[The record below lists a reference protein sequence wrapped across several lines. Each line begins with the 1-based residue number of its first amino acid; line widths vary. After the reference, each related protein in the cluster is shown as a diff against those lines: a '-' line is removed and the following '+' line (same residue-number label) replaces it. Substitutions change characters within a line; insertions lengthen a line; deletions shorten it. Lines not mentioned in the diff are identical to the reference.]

1 MRTPRKWAWSIG
13 LSLLLVFPGDTVA
26 ESLEEKLNREKA
38 SLDSLNT
45 MLEKDRKVLSTTEKQ
60 KVSIGSELDRLQR
73 DRIKTMRDLRELANR
88 ERHLSQRVN
97 QTRSALSDAEKK
109 LDARES
115 GIAERLRIS
124 YKLARQNPLLA
135 LLSESSLNEG
145 VRRLKYLGKAAHQDR
160 VDLAALAASREE
172 VRKSLKLRQLQQT
185 HQHTLVLATKRK
197 ERQVTST
204 VATYDNK
211 LRHIRREETLLKSA
225 IQEYSEQLAEGQ
237 NRIQEIVQEMER
249 QRLAGRR
256 LAELP
261 DFDFAAKRGALPWPV
276 RGSIL
281 TRFGRV
287 QDPELGTWTMNRGVT
302 IGADAGSDV
311 LTIAPGEVML
321 VDWWRG
327 YGQLVLLRHPDA
339 YYTLYSHLESRS
351 VEVGEIL
358 AEGALI
364 GTVGSTGRLDSVPQ
378 LHFEIMKE
386 EAVLDPTVWLAK

>member
-1 MRTPRKWAWSIG
+1 MRNPHKWVWPIG
-13 LSLLLVFPGDTVA
+13 LSLLLVSPVDTVA
-26 ESLEEKLNREKA
+26 ESLEEKLTREKA
-38 SLDSLNT
+38 ALDSLNT
-45 MLEKDRKVLSTTEKQ
+45 MLEKDREVLSTTEKQ

-73 DRIKTMRDLRELANR
+73 DRIKTKRDLRELANR
-88 ERHLSQRVN
+88 ERDLSQRVDLA
-97 QTRSALSDAEKK
+97 QSALSDAEKK

-115 GIAERLRIS
+115 GIVERLRAS

-135 LLSESSLNEG
+135 LLSESSLNERA
-145 VRRLKYLGKAAHQDR
+145 RRHKYLGKAAHQDR

-172 VRKSLKLRQLQQT
+172 VRKSLMLRQLQHT

-197 ERQVTST
+197 EGRVTST

-211 LRHIRREETLLKSA
+211 LRHIRREETLLKSV
-225 IQEYSEQLAEGQ
+225 IREHSERLAEGQ
-237 NRIQEIVQEMER
+237 NRIQEIVQQMER
-249 QRLAGRR
+249 LRLAGRR
-256 LAELP
+256 LELP
-261 DFDFAAKRGALPWPV
+261 DFDFTAKRGALPWPV
-276 RGSIL
+276 RGEIL

>member
-1 MRTPRKWAWSIG
+1 MRTPHKWVWPIG
-13 LSLLLVFPGDTVA
+13 LSLLLVSPVDTVA
-26 ESLEEKLNREKA
+26 ESLEEKLAREKA
-38 SLDSLNT
+38 ALDSLNT
-45 MLEKDRKVLSTTEKQ
+45 MLEKDREVLSTTEKQ

-73 DRIKTMRDLRELANR
+73 DRIKTKRDLRELANR
-88 ERHLSQRVN
+88 ERDLSQRVD
-97 QTRSALSDAEKK
+97 QTQSALLDAEKK

-115 GIAERLRIS
+115 GIAERLRAS

-145 VRRLKYLGKAAHQDR
+145 ARRHKYLWKAAYQDR

-172 VRKSLKLRQLQQT
+172 VRKSLMLRQLQHK

-197 ERQVTST
+197 EGQVTST

-225 IQEYSEQLAEGQ
+225 IREHSERLAEGQ
-237 NRIQEIVQEMER
+237 NRIQEIVQQMER
-249 QRLAGRR
+249 LRLAGRR
-256 LAELP
+256 LELP
-261 DFDFAAKRGALPWPV
+261 DFDFTAKRGALPWPV
-276 RGSIL
+276 RGEIL

-287 QDPELGTWTMNRGVT
+287 QDPELGTWTINRGVT
-302 IGADAGSDV
+302 IGADEGSDV